1 MKLDSTT
8 LVYFSPTGTTRKVLE
23 AIAKGMGCDSPV
35 RVDLTPPAAES
46 MTAMELGSQLTLIG
60 VPVYSGRVPRV
71 AVRRLGRIR
80 ANGAPAVLVAVYGNR
95 EFEDALVEL
104 KDLAVKAGFKVIA
117 AGAFIGEHSFS
128 SAKQPLSAG
137 RPDEQDLAAASD
149 FGAQVRSLVLD
160 ARSVEEIPAPQIPG
174 NSPYIEHPQRLTGVV
189 PVSLGGSCAQCG
201 ECAAVCPV
209 EAITVRPETV
219 TDPEAC
225 ILCCACV
232 RACSFGARVMQD
244 GKFDFV
250 TNWLAT
256 NCGVRKQPVTFL

>member
-8 LVYFSPTGTTRKVLE
+8 LVCFSPTGTTRKVLE
-23 AIAKGMGCDSPV
+23 AIAAGLGCESLS
-35 RVDLTPPAAES
+35 RVDLTPPS
-46 MTAMELGSQLTLIG
+46 TDNLPTLDLGGQLTVIG
-60 VPVYSGRVPRV
+60 VPVYSGRVPGV
-71 AVRRLGRIR
+71 ALRRLGRVR

-104 KDLAVKAGFKVIA
+104 KDLAEKAGFKAIA

-137 RPDEQDLAAASD
+137 RPDERDLAAAAG
-149 FGAQVRSLVLD
+149 FGAQVRRMVLD

-174 NSPYIEHPQRLTGVV
+174 NYPYIVNPKRLDGVV

-219 TDPEAC
+219 TDREAC

-232 RACSFGARVMQD
+232 RACSFSARVMQD